1 MAATGISDSH
11 DWLSED
17 ARRRVRRRHAADRR
31 LRLYGMAA
39 IGLAVGLLGILLGS
53 LILSGHSAFF
63 QTKVPL
69 QVYVDPQAV
78 DAGDVGGGNY
88 RKLVRDAFRDL
99 LPGDMSR
106 TEQRAYQ
113 DMLSAGAPYLLRDRV
128 MADPVLVGQTV
139 TVSAPLA
146 DPIDQLHKGVTPRD
160 VPEDQR
166 RVSDL
171 QLGYYDRLVE
181 RGLISA
187 PFNWALFTAADSRFP
202 ELAGLAGALVG
213 SFYALLVCFVIS
225 FPVGI
230 AAAIYLEEFAR
241 KGRWA
246 NLVEV
251 NINNLAAV

>member
-1 MAATGISDSH
+1 
-11 DWLSED
+11 
-17 ARRRVRRRHAADRR
+17 
-31 LRLYGMAA
+31 MAA

-128 MADPVLVGQTV
+128 MADPVLVGQT
-139 TVSAPLA
+139 
-146 DPIDQLHKGVTPRD
+146 
-160 VPEDQR
+160 EDR
-166 RVSDL
+166 KST
-171 QLGYYDRLVE
+171 RLK
-181 RGLISA
+181 SS
-187 PFNWALFTAADSRFP
+187 N
-202 ELAGLAGALVG
+202 
-213 SFYALLVCFVIS
+213 
-225 FPVGI
+225 
-230 AAAIYLEEFAR
+230 
-241 KGRWA
+241 
-246 NLVEV
+246 
-251 NINNLAAV
+251 